1 MADATIPRVYLDT
14 NIFIAAYE
22 KDDALGSDLSKLFQ
36 AFRARPKVAVTSE
49 LTLAE
54 LTIRPGS
61 PRRFYHG
68 LLVAN
73 TFVDFLP
80 VTRSILLDLGSF
92 RDASGKAIKLAD
104 AIHGVTAV
112 QARCNHVLSA
122 DKGFTLPFPITRID
136 PSHDGLSSLVDA
148 LRA

>member
-1 MADATIPRVYLDT
+1 MADATCPRVYVDT

-22 KDDALGSDLSKLFQ
+22 KDDALGSDLGKLFQ
-36 AFRARPKVAVTSE
+36 AFRARPKAAVTSE

-61 PRRFYHG
+61 PRQFYHG

-73 TFVDFLP
+73 TFVDLWP
-80 VTRSILLDLGSF
+80 VTLPILLDLGSF
-92 RDASGKAIKLAD
+92 RELSGRAVKLAD

-112 QARCNHVLSA
+112 QACCDHVLSA
-122 DKGFTLPFPITRID
+122 DKRFTLPFPINRID
-136 PSHDGLSSLVDA
+136 PSHDGLSSLIDA